1 MEMPGQNKNPTK
13 KRRLTREEIGFL
25 IFIPSVLFGAYLRL
39 YLPAISGFPIND
51 GALFLKMIEGI
62 QQNNFALPFYVD
74 YNRLEIPFAYP
85 PLAFYIAGAVGVFF
99 RIPSIQVITWMPAI
113 VLALTLPFVFHLA
126 RLVTNSTFQAGIA
139 IFFYAFLPRTA
150 WWLIMGGGVTRS
162 LGNLFLVLAASQ
174 LYLLITRKQRIY
186 IISSIIFCS
195 LVCLS
200 HPEAALH
207 TAMTGALIWFIFDKK
222 IGGVKNGLVVALGTL
237 TLTSPWWALIVSRFG
252 FSPFLSAGKTGF
264 HSFVV
269 IFQFLD
275 NFAGEQLLTF
285 ISVLAFLGLFHQVS
299 KRQAFLPAWFI
310 LPFIL
315 EPRNA
320 PNVVVIPMCI
330 LASVYLTETVLP
342 GLSANEQ
349 LVRGTSGRPFAVPTA
364 AILFAYLSIS
374 LLVGM
379 FMFDFNLSTK
389 KVSADTLDAFEWIN
403 NNTPKEAG
411 FLVITGSPNLF
422 SDHNNE
428 WFPYLADRKSLTT
441 IQGMEWLQNIDF
453 EEKNDLLIAIQNC
466 VNSPETLEC
475 IETNISEN
483 RLDFDYIVVQKNG
496 KNIGNLLSELLREDS
511 YKKVYETAES
521 AVFLKQPGRGD

>member
-1 MEMPGQNKNPTK
+1 MEMPGQSKNPTE
-13 KRRLTREEIGFL
+13 KRSLTREEIGVL
-25 IFIPSVLFGAYLRL
+25 ILIPSLLFGAYLRL
-39 YLPAISGFPIND
+39 YIPAISGFPIND
-51 GALFLKMIEGI
+51 GALFLKMIEGV
-62 QQNNFALPFYVD
+62 QQNDFALPFYVE

-85 PLAFYIAGAVGVFF
+85 PLAFYIAGAVSVLFQ
-99 RIPSIQVITWMPAI
+99 IPPIQVMTWMPAF
-113 VLALTLPFVFHLA
+113 VLVLTLPFVFYFA

-139 IFFYAFLPRTA
+139 IFFYAFLPRTTL
-150 WWLIMGGGVTRS
+150 WLIMGGGVTRS

-174 LYLLITRKQRIY
+174 LFLLITRKQRVY
-186 IISSIIFCS
+186 IISSIVFCS

-207 TAMTGALIWFIFDKK
+207 TAMTGALLWFTLDKK
-222 IGGVKNGLVVALGTL
+222 IGGVKNGLIVALGTL
-237 TLTSPWWALIVSRFG
+237 ALTSPWWTLILSRFG
-252 FSPFLSAGKTGF
+252 LSPFLSAGKTGF
-264 HSFVV
+264 HSLFV

-275 NFAGEQLLTF
+275 NFAGEKLLTI
-285 ISVLAFLGLFHQVS
+285 ISVLAILGLFHQIS
-299 KRQAFLPAWFI
+299 KKQAFLPAWFI

-349 LVRGTSGRPFAVPTA
+349 LARETSNHRFAVSTGV
-364 AILFAYLSIS
+364 ILFAYLSVSFLI
-374 LLVGM
+374 GM
-379 FMFDFNLSTK
+379 FLFDFNLSTK
-389 KVSADTLDAFEWIN
+389 KVSTDARNAFEWIS

-411 FLVITGSPNLF
+411 FLVITGSTSLF

-441 IQGMEWLQNIDF
+441 IQGMEWLQSIDF
-453 EEKNDLLIAIQNC
+453 QKKNDLLIDIQNC
-466 VNSPETLEC
+466 VNSPETLTC
-475 IETNISEN
+475 IETNASEN
-483 RLDFDYIVVQKNG
+483 RLDYDYIVVQKNG

-521 AVFLKQPGRGD
+521 AVFVKQPGLGD